1 MAAVDD
7 DASRSAARRGSRHH
21 EPRRRVARDTAR
33 VEARCA
39 PALDEL
45 LCDPG
50 DAAELHRPVPSGGND
65 DGAARGK
72 LARRP
77 ADVRERVLRVG
88 AADHEQHGRVGAD
101 ASLRP
106 RRLRDLRH
114 RRARGSRRERRR
126 GRFARRGTSRGSPR
140 RSAPDPSGPS
150 ARCRRSTRT
159 SPGAWRSRRSPARPS
174 PARAASSRP
183 SAPRA
188 RSRESGPRPR
198 ACASAPGAS
207 RPRSRRRSP
216 SRRRGRASRRRA
228 AIISNASRRTR
239 GNALAQRGEA
249 AHRARTARSARSP
262 FRPHSSKIGTS
273 SSVAPS
279 RIAVA
284 HQLRMLRDE
293 VLRGGGAVGD
303 PVDVDLVVP
312 QRGEHVGEVVHRG
325 HRRVLPRVGPEP
337 RDARLDVGADRGR
350 RRDGSAWE
358 RALEPVRAA
367 RSALVDEHD
376 VATSRSPRRRSRAS
390 PPRPRSPSRRGRP

>member
-1 MAAVDD
+1 MND
-7 DASRSAARRGSRHH
+7 DASRSAARRGSGHH

-77 ADVRERVLRVG
+77 ADVRERVLGVG
-88 AADHEQHGRVGAD
+88 SADHEQHGRVGAD

-106 RRLRDLRH
+106 RRLRRPSAPPSMRL
-114 RRARGSRRERRR
+114 GRERRR

-140 RSAPDPSGPS
+140 RSARDPSGPS

-198 ACASAPGAS
+198 VCASAPGAS

-216 SRRRGRASRRRA
+216 SRCRGRVSCAERRSSRTPPA
-228 AIISNASRRTR
+228 
-239 GNALAQRGEA
+239 GRGETPWHSA
-249 AHRARTARSARSP
+249 ARPHTARGPHRSARSP
-262 FRPHSSKIGTS
+262 FLPHSSKIGTS

-279 RIAVA
+279 RIAARTSSGCCAMRYCAAVA
-284 HQLRMLRDE
+284 
-293 VLRGGGAVGD
+293 
-303 PVDVDLVVP
+303 P
-312 QRGEHVGEVVHRG
+312 
-325 HRRVLPRVGPEP
+325 
-337 RDARLDVGADRGR
+337 
-350 RRDGSAWE
+350 
-358 RALEPVRAA
+358 
-367 RSALVDEHD
+367 
-376 VATSRSPRRRSRAS
+376 
-390 PPRPRSPSRRGRP
+390 